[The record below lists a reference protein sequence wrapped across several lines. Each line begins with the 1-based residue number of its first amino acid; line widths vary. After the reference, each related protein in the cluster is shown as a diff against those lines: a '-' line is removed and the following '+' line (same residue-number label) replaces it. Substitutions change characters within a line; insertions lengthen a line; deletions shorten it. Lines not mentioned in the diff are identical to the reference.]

1 MNSRNIFDDPTFFEN
16 YRALRETEVNYND
29 QLEQP
34 AMRRLLPDLGGKTV
48 LDLGC
53 GFGHNCLEFV
63 RRGASRV
70 IGLDL
75 SRRMLDQAEA
85 ACGDPAITYLCRDMT
100 DLTGLPQADLI
111 YSSLAFHYVQDFGR
125 FAQDLFAA
133 LNPGGWLLFSQ
144 EHPLVTATP
153 GGLQHYN
160 RDEHGKEISFT
171 FSDYGRPGRRECFWF
186 VDGVEKFHRRLSDIV
201 TPLCRA
207 GFRLDEICEPL
218 PGERADQI
226 IPGILRREEI
236 KPTFLIVKAQKP
248 GTPSSV

>member
-100 DLTGLPQADLI
+100 DLTGLP
-111 YSSLAFHYVQDFGR
+111 
-125 FAQDLFAA
+125 
-133 LNPGGWLLFSQ
+133 
-144 EHPLVTATP
+144 
-153 GGLQHYN
+153 
-160 RDEHGKEISFT
+160 
-171 FSDYGRPGRRECFWF
+171 RP
-186 VDGVEKFHRRLSDIV
+186 I
-201 TPLCRA
+201 
-207 GFRLDEICEPL
+207 
-218 PGERADQI
+218 
-226 IPGILRREEI
+226 
-236 KPTFLIVKAQKP
+236 
-248 GTPSSV
+248 